1 MGIKNS
7 HFSGLTKTVSLNSIL
22 MKYSYLAPDDTSGI
36 SLKKYYNT
44 VTYFNIDE
52 YFFSSG

>member
-7 HFSGLTKTVSLNSIL
+7 HFSGVTKTVSLNSIL
-22 MKYSYLAPDDTSGI
+22 MKYTYLVPDDTSGI